1 VVVILGVGV
10 SGAASVITAAGT
22 ALERH
27 LPMAVSPPEN
37 LAVPRAPAITVALF
51 VLTLGVG
58 VVCFLVVQPFVPVVA
73 WALALAIVAMPIQQ
87 RLERRTPPSVAAAI
101 AVLGA
106 AVVVIGPV
114 FFAGQRL
121 VVQAGRAFESL
132 SEYLQSGEW
141 TALLEN
147 HPRLGWLQESADL
160 GGLLENVGGFA
171 AQYTPGFVTGSAWAI
186 AQLALTMFFLFFF
199 LRDRGHLLDGVRSV
213 MPLTAGE
220 ANVLF
225 GRVRDTVM
233 VTVWANVATS
243 VLQGTLGG
251 LMFWLLGLPAPIV
264 WGFVMFVLSLVPT
277 LGSFVVWAPAALYL
291 ALTGSVVK
299 ALILVAWGLGP
310 VGLIDNILYPY
321 LVGTRLRLH
330 TLTAFVA
337 VVGGVVAFGAA
348 GLVLGPV
355 AVAIAQ
361 ALVEI
366 WRRRTRQR
374 RSLASAA

>member
-1 VVVILGVGV
+1 
-10 SGAASVITAAGT
+10 
-22 ALERH
+22 
-27 LPMAVSPPEN
+27 MAVAPPED
-37 LAVPRAPAITVALF
+37 LAVPRAFAITVALF
-51 VLTLGVG
+51 VLSLGAG

-73 WALALAIVAMPIQQ
+73 WALALAIVAMPVQQ
-87 RLERRTPPSVAAAI
+87 RLERRARPSVAAAI
-101 AVLGA
+101 SVLGV

-121 VVQAGRAFESL
+121 VVQAGRAFERVN
-132 SEYLQSGEW
+132 EYLQSGEW
-141 TALLEN
+141 TSLLES
-147 HPRLGWLQESADL
+147 HPRLAGMAAWLQDSADL

-171 AQYTPGFVTGSAWAI
+171 AQYTPAFVTGSAWAI

-199 LRDRGHLLDGVRSV
+199 LRDRGYLLDGVRSV
-213 MPLTAGE
+213 IPLTAGE
-220 ANVLF
+220 VTALF

-251 LMFWLLGLPAPIV
+251 LIFWLLGLPAPVV

-310 VGLIDNILYPY
+310 VGLIDNVLYPY

-337 VVGGVVAFGAA
+337 VVGGVIAFGAA
-348 GLVLGPV
+348 GLVLGPA